1 MEMKKYFLKDLGVGD
16 YGIYTIFKIFC
27 LFFFPPQIYFNI
39 FLSHHFP
46 VSMVLWDPWAYIS
59 SQNLRE
65 GSTF

>member
-1 MEMKKYFLKDLGVGD
+1 METKKYFLKDLGVGD
-16 YGIYTIFKIFC
+16 YGIYTVFKIFWSV
-27 LFFFPPQIYFNI
+27 FFFPQVYFNI

-46 VSMVLWDPWAYIS
+46 VSMVLWDPWAYTT